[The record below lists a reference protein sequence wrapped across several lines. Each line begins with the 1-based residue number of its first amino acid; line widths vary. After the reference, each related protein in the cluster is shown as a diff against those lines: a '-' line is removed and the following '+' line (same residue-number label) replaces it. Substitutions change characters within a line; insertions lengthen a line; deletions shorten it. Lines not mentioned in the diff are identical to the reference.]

1 MLTANVLQLAEV
13 ADKGSLNFRLNTDFA
28 STKPTS
34 NLAQNPPFLQ
44 TAVSR
49 SLFNDFVVQ

>member
-1 MLTANVLQLAEV
+1 MAYNVLQLAEV
-13 ADKGSLNFRLNTDFA
+13 ADKGSLNFRLNTDFS